1 MSRFVAAA
9 VAAAAIAISAAAV
22 AIAAAAAA
30 IAADDS
36 TFTSSSNPGGADG
49 AAIYGHICQGCHMPE
64 GRGAAGA
71 GHYPKLARNPAL
83 VSSQYVALLVLGG
96 RNGMPA
102 FALPAAQALE
112 TRGVRLSDAE
122 IAAVV
127 NYVRTHFGN
136 TYADDIT
143 ADAVAALPH
152 PDGAEP

>member
-1 MSRFVAAA
+1 LSRFVG
-9 VAAAAIAISAAAV
+9 AAV
-22 AIAAAAAA
+22 AIAAATIAIAAA
-30 IAADDS
+30 SAALAADDS
-36 TFTSSSNPGGADG
+36 SFTSTSNPGGADG

-102 FALPAAQALE
+102 FGLSATQTME

-136 TYADDIT
+136 TYADELT
-143 ADAVAALPH
+143 ADEVAALPH
-152 PDGAEP
+152 TDGAEH

>member
-1 MSRFVAAA
+1 LSRFVG
-9 VAAAAIAISAAAV
+9 AAV
-22 AIAAAAAA
+22 AIAAATIAIAAA
-30 IAADDS
+30 SAALAADDS
-36 TFTSSSNPGGADG
+36 SFTSTSNPGGADG

-102 FALPAAQALE
+102 FGLSATQTME

-136 TYADDIT
+136 TYADELT
-143 ADAVAALPH
+143 AYEVAALPH
-152 PDGAEP
+152 TDGAEH